1 MKTFSI
7 LGALLFSAACAK
19 AEPVEAPSPRELHSA
34 QCVAALQVDTERLA
48 AEVKAGKE
56 ASRPVLQAHLEAGV
70 AFVGDAYLQGT
81 RDEARARALAND
93 ALEAQ
98 KSLTKEELAARQS
111 ACASEGAKLLDDSN
125 GIERAL
131 VRQVAKRRMNKLLA
145 G

>member
-1 MKTFSI
+1 MKTLFIS
-7 LGALLFSAACAK
+7 GALMFAAAAAQ
-19 AEPVEAPSPRELHSA
+19 AEPVDAPSPRELHAA

-48 AEVKAGKE
+48 AEVKAGKAE
-56 ASRPVLQAHLEAGV
+56 SRPLLQARLEAGV

-98 KSLTKEELAARQS
+98 KSLSKEELAARQTR
-111 ACASEGAKLLDDSN
+111 CADEGGKLLEESN
-125 GIERAL
+125 GLERAV
-131 VRQVAKRRMNKLLA
+131 VRQVAKRRMAKLLA